1 MPQNSRQEKASLN
14 TEQEELLAQARE
26 ILRTSHK
33 LIEELRENM
42 RKFEKLLKRKN
53 KN

>member
-1 MPQNSRQEKASLN
+1 MPRNSNQEKAPRK

-26 ILRTSHK
+26 ILRTSHE
-33 LIEELRENM
+33 LIEELRKDM
-42 RKFEKLLKRKN
+42 HKFEKLLKRKN